1 MSVEKLPTL
10 RVVFCWHMHQ
20 PYYKGAGNSDS
31 DYQLPWVYL
40 HGIKDYADMAS
51 HMENNPGAKAV
62 VNFAPVLLE
71 QLDDYVR
78 QLQAWLERGIL
89 IRDPLLAALAGPG
102 IPLDD
107 KSRKAIVQACLR
119 ANEQRLIHRFRH
131 FTELTSLARH
141 ALEHPHMIPYL
152 NDQFLIDLLVW
163 YHLAWMGECVR
174 INDLRIR
181 SLQSKGHGFSK
192 DDRRS
197 LIELIWE
204 TLKGLVPRYIR
215 LAEKG
220 QVELSVTPYA
230 HPIVPLLI
238 DLQSAK
244 EALPGIHM
252 PELELYP
259 GGEARARWHI
269 RKGVEV
275 FKKYFG
281 FRPRGCWPS
290 EGSIS
295 EASVKM
301 LEEEGFKWAAS
312 GQQVLSNSLMAS
324 SKVEHLPEN
333 WVHSPYRLQE
343 GRLNLYFRD
352 DGLSDLIG
360 FTYGEWH
367 ADDAVGDLINHLLNI
382 AEACKD
388 NPQAAVS
395 IIMDGENAWEYYPN
409 NGSFFL
415 HAMYKKIAEHPQLQ
429 LTTFSEIQ
437 PQSRRLAPK
446 LDQLVAGSWVY
457 GTFTTWIGDKD
468 KNRAWDLLGQ
478 AKKDYD
484 AAMENNNNYSEER
497 MEEIQRQLAICEGS
511 DWFWWFGDYN
521 PGATVSDFERLF
533 RHQLSYL
540 YELLEI
546 PTPDSLMQVFAVGSG
561 DPSLGGVM
569 RKND

>member
-1 MSVEKLPTL
+1 MSASPEHQL

-20 PYYKGAGNSDS
+20 PYYKGAGKG
-31 DYQLPWVYL
+31 DYHLPWVYL
-40 HGIKDYADMAS
+40 HGIKDYADMAA
-51 HMENNPGAKAV
+51 HLENNPDARAV

-71 QLDDYVR
+71 QIDDYVE
-78 QLQAWLERGIL
+78 QLDAWLDRGIR

-102 IPLDD
+102 MPVDEA
-107 KSRKAIVQACLR
+107 SRRDLLQACLR
-119 ANEQRLIHRFRH
+119 ANEHRLVKRFRH
-131 FTELTSLARH
+131 FDELAEMARH
-141 ALEHPHMIPYL
+141 ALENPDTVRYL
-152 NDQFLIDLLVW
+152 NDQFLIDILVW
-163 YHLAWMGECVR
+163 YHLAWVGECTRV
-174 INDLRIR
+174 NDIGVR
-181 SLQSKGHGFSK
+181 SLQAKGHGFDN
-192 DDRRS
+192 DDRRR
-197 LIELIWE
+197 LVELIWGVLSSL
-204 TLKGLVPRYIR
+204 TPRYTS
-215 LAEKG
+215 LAKNG

-238 DLQSAK
+238 DLDSAK
-244 EALPGIHM
+244 EALPDIGM
-252 PELELYP
+252 PELDAYA
-259 GGEARARWHI
+259 GGESRARWHI
-269 RKGVEV
+269 RKGIEV
-275 FKKYFG
+275 FEKQFG

-290 EGSIS
+290 EGSVS
-295 EASVKM
+295 EATVKM

-324 SKVEHLPEN
+324 SADGQLPDN

-367 ADDAVGDLINHLLNI
+367 ADDAVGDLINHLENI
-382 AEACKD
+382 ADACQD
-388 NPQAAVS
+388 NPQAIVS

-409 NGSFFL
+409 NGSYFL
-415 HAMYKKIAEHPQLQ
+415 EAMYARIAEHPRLN
-429 LTTFSEIQ
+429 LTTFSEAQ
-437 PQSRRLAPK
+437 KASRRLAPK
-446 LDQLVAGSWVY
+446 MKRLVAGSWVY

-478 AKKDYD
+478 AKRDYD
-484 AAMENNNNYSEER
+484 QALSENSYADER
-497 MEEIQRQLAICEGS
+497 LQELERQLAICEGS

-521 PGATVSDFERLF
+521 PGTTVSDFERLF

-546 PTPDSLMQVFAVGSG
+546 PKPESLAQVIATGSG

-569 RKND
+569 IKND